1 MDKLTPYQEDVYA
14 GSICPYCKSGT
25 KRATETFI
33 YGREY
38 KRRMMICC
46 KNFPHCN
53 SYVGTD
59 DEGITLGRLA
69 NKTLRQYK
77 KVAHDSF
84 DKIWKEKYCK
94 RSELYEHMSNM
105 LDLSG
110 EFTHIGMF
118 NEKTCKKVIDWAIQV
133 YKDLTIEAKKTD
145 ELFEWYK
152 SQKIKEQKELMK

>member
-1 MDKLTPYQEDVYA
+1 MNKLTPYQEDVYS
-14 GSICPYCKSGT
+14 GSICPYCKSETRVTTEKEVYGV
-25 KRATETFI
+25 KYKGRAI
-33 YGREY
+33 
-38 KRRMMICC
+38 IVC

-84 DKIWKEKYCK
+84 DKIWKEKHCE

-105 LDLSG
+105 LNIPVKY
-110 EFTHIGMF
+110 THIGMF
-118 NEKTCKKVIDWAIQV
+118 NEKTCKKVIDWANQV
-133 YKDLTIEAKKTD
+133 YKDLKLEFGKT
-145 ELFEWYK
+145 EKLFEWYK
-152 SQKIKEQKELMK
+152 F

>member
-1 MDKLTPYQEDVYA
+1 MKLTPYQEDVYA
-14 GSICPYCKSGT
+14 GKICDYCKSETRVTTEEEVYGV
-25 KRATETFI
+25 KYKGRA
-33 YGREY
+33 
-38 KRRMMICC
+38 MIVC
-46 KNFPHCN
+46 KNFPHCD

-77 KVAHDSF
+77 KVAHDNF
-84 DKIWKEKYCK
+84 DKIWKEKHCE

-105 LDLSG
+105 LNIPG
-110 EFTHIGMF
+110 EYTHIGMF
-118 NEKTCKKVIDWAIQV
+118 NEKTCKKVIDWAIRV

-152 SQKIKEQKELMK
+152 LQKIKEQKNLIK